1 MEITK
6 QLRVAAYALCVRD
19 GQILLSR
26 WVGPSGKRW
35 TLPGG
40 GIDHGEDPYEAV
52 IREVDEETGYSIEVQ
67 RLLGVHT
74 VRRLFDRPGGGIDH
88 GEDPYE
94 AVIREVD
101 EETGYAIEVQRLLGV
116 HTVRRTFERRT
127 GEEVDFHGLRII
139 YEARVIGGELR
150 FEVGGSSD
158 RAEWFDLDA
167 VADLHHSDQVDV
179 ALALARTSPP
189 DGRGEVALPSDER
202 LTREGPA
209 ARTGPPPGS

>member
-1 MEITK
+1 MVFVEITK

-19 GQILLSR
+19 GRILLSR
-26 WVGPSGKRW
+26 WVGPNGKRW

-74 VRRLFDRPGGGIDH
+74 VRRLFERPGG
-88 GEDPYE
+88 
-94 AVIREVD
+94 
-101 EETGYAIEVQRLLGV
+101 
-116 HTVRRTFERRT
+116 
-127 GEEVDFHGLRII
+127 EVDFHGLRII

-167 VADLHHSDQVDV
+167 VAGLHHSDQVDV
-179 ALALARTSPP
+179 ALELARTSPP
-189 DGRGEVALPSDER
+189 DGRGVVALPSDER
-202 LTREGPA
+202 LIREGPS

>member
-19 GQILLSR
+19 GRILLSR
-26 WVGPSGKRW
+26 WVGPGGNNKRW

-52 IREVDEETGYSIEVQ
+52 IREVDEETGYAIEVR

-74 VRRLFDRPGGGIDH
+74 I
-88 GEDPYE
+88 
-94 AVIREVD
+94 
-101 EETGYAIEVQRLLGV
+101 
-116 HTVRRTFERRT
+116 RRTFER
-127 GEEVDFHGLRII
+127 GPDAEVDFHGLRII
-139 YEARVIGGELR
+139 YEAEVVGGELR

-158 RAEWFDLDA
+158 RAEWFDLAD
-167 VADLHHSDQVDV
+167 VAGLRHSDQVDV
-179 ALALARTSPP
+179 ALELARTSPP